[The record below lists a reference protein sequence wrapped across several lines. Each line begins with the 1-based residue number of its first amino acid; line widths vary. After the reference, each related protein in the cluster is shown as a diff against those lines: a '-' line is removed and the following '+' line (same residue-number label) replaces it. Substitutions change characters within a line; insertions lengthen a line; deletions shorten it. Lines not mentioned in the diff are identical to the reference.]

1 MKCKTMRHGIIGFQW
16 MILLLLF
23 TINISSCK
31 DDKDMSAV
39 AHDPNQPIEVTD
51 FTPKSGGGN
60 TRMVIYGTNFGTDPS
75 IISVKIGGKEAIV
88 VSSKGNSL
96 YCLTPSL
103 CFEGSVEVKIGEQSS
118 KAQAKYEYEPQLVV
132 STLCGYLDEYGKG
145 DIKSDAPFNDC
156 GKIDYPSWL
165 SFDPQDHTML
175 YLIQANDDPNQR
187 KTMRILDLDK
197 EWIST
202 GISADQGA
210 RMRSISWTP
219 EGYMMIACA
228 KGDLKAKSNYLLIPG
243 ADRNFKEP
251 SQQIQVTTGKGCQSS
266 MVHPINGELYYTHFD
281 TGSLRRYDYKQFGY
295 NNNENNYEVMFS
307 IKNSFEFTINPHPSG
322 DYIYLIGEET
332 HYILR
337 SNYDHDAKCYTT
349 PYVVCGKSGEAGY
362 KDLAGSNAR
371 LNYPGQGAFVYNKKY
386 EEENKKDHY
395 DFYFTDRK
403 NHCIRKLTPEGM
415 VTTFAGRGSKNLN
428 ADAYGYVDGE
438 VLQDARFNY
447 PYALAYDKETETFYV
462 GDVENHRIR
471 KIAWEQAPEETEK
484 EEITE

>member
-1 MKCKTMRHGIIGFQW
+1 MKCKTMKHGLMKLIQMMWII
-16 MILLLLF
+16 LF
-23 TINISSCK
+23 AVCLGSCT
-31 DDKDMSAV
+31 DDKDKTSAPY
-39 AHDPNQPIEVTD
+39 DPSQPVEVTD

-60 TRMVIYGTNFGTDPS
+60 TRMVIYGNNFGTDPS

-103 CFEGSVEVKIGEQSS
+103 CFEGSVEVKVGEQFS
-118 KAQAKYEYEPQLVV
+118 KAHAKYEYEPQLVV

-156 GKIDYPSWL
+156 GKIDYPSWF

-175 YLIQANDDPNQR
+175 YLIQADDEPSHR

-266 MVHPINGELYYTHFD
+266 MVHPINGELYYTNFD
-281 TGSLRRYDYKQFGY
+281 TGSLRRYCLLYT
-295 NNNENNYEVMFS
+295 S
-307 IKNSFEFTINPHPSG
+307 PSP
-322 DYIYLIGEET
+322 
-332 HYILR
+332 R
-337 SNYDHDAKCYTT
+337 DA
-349 PYVVCGKSGEAGY
+349 
-362 KDLAGSNAR
+362 
-371 LNYPGQGAFVYNKKY
+371 
-386 EEENKKDHY
+386 
-395 DFYFTDRK
+395 
-403 NHCIRKLTPEGM
+403 
-415 VTTFAGRGSKNLN
+415 
-428 ADAYGYVDGE
+428 
-438 VLQDARFNY
+438 
-447 PYALAYDKETETFYV
+447 
-462 GDVENHRIR
+462 
-471 KIAWEQAPEETEK
+471 
-484 EEITE
+484 